1 MKWHDGFEDQLFA
14 VRIVD
19 ICENISNVIMKT
31 NVGTADKVIRII
43 IAAVAAALIVTNTLT
58 GTWAIVAGV
67 VGGIMLITGLTG
79 FCGLYKVFG
88 MSTCPMEKNK

>member
-1 MKWHDGFEDQLFA
+1 MNA
-14 VRIVD
+14 
-19 ICENISNVIMKT
+19 
-31 NVGTADKVIRII
+31 NVGTTDKIIRFL
-43 IAAVAAALIVTNTLT
+43 IAAAAAALILTNTLT

-88 MSTCPMEKNK
+88 MSTCPMKKAE

>member
-1 MKWHDGFEDQLFA
+1 MNA
-14 VRIVD
+14 
-19 ICENISNVIMKT
+19 
-31 NVGTADKVIRII
+31 NVGTTDKVIRFI
-43 IAAVAAALIVTNTLT
+43 IAAAAAAVILTNTLT

-88 MSTCPMEKNK
+88 MSTCPMKN